1 MAGINVVGVQFRR
14 AGKIYDFN
22 GGDLRLQI
30 GDKVVVDTER
40 GSSLAEV
47 KRIEFALADERD
59 ASKLKPIVR
68 VAGKK
73 DLNLSKRLTVEH
85 ATSFTKDKIKSLEL
99 NMHVIDIDIQFGG
112 NKVLIY
118 FSAPGRVDFRELVKE
133 LASGLKTRVE
143 LKQVGARDEAKL
155 AGGVGICG
163 REFCCSS
170 FLREFVPVSI
180 KMAKNQNLALN
191 PSKVSGGCGRLL
203 CCLTYEDETYS
214 QLRQKLLPRGTK
226 VELPDG
232 SFADV
237 IRGDILNQ
245 TMQVET
251 SAGELLNIAIDKLK
265 VIEGNSKAQTK
276 GQQQEDEWA
285 EGIDFD
291 ALLDSNSDESDA
303 VASSDQKTG
312 GNRSQKRHERSSTSK
327 SDSQKKHRKPWA
339 KNKDRRGDSRPGK
352 QGPKASDRGQSQSPS
367 SSDEQNQGGNSRSS
381 KRRRRFKKNPKTQ
394 NPGQKRPSSK
404 DDSSQKEGSSPK
416 NKGPKPSE

>member
-22 GGDLRLQI
+22 GGDLSLQV

-47 KRIEFALADERD
+47 KRIEFALAGERD
-59 ASKLKPIVR
+59 VSKLKPIVR
-68 VAGKK
+68 VAGHK
-73 DLNLSKRLTVEH
+73 DLNLSKRLTVES
-85 ATSFTKDKIKSLEL
+85 AAAFTKERIRTLEL
-99 NMHVIDIDIQFGG
+99 NMHLIDIEIQFGG

-214 QLRQKLLPRGTK
+214 QLRKKLLPRGAR

-232 SFADV
+232 TVADV

-251 SAGELLNIAIDKLK
+251 SSGELLTVAIDKLT
-265 VIEGNSKAQTK
+265 VLQGGRQSESDQP
-276 GQQQEDEWA
+276 EDEWA

-291 ALLDSNSDESDA
+291 ALLDSKSDESDV
-303 VASSDQKTG
+303 VASSDQKKG
-312 GNRSQKRHERSSTSK
+312 GDRAQKRDEHSSPSK
-327 SDSQKKHRKPWA
+327 SDPQKKHRKPWT
-339 KNKDRRGDSRPGK
+339 KSDERRGDARSGK
-352 QGPKASDRGQSQSPS
+352 QGFKARHRDQSESSPSSDGQSQDGKP
-367 SSDEQNQGGNSRSS
+367 RSS
-381 KRRRRFKKNPKTQ
+381 KRRRRFKKNSKNQ
-394 NPGQKRPSSK
+394 NPGQNSPGSQ
-404 DDSSQKEGSSPK
+404 DAFSQKERPSPK
-416 NKGPKPSE
+416 SKGPKPSE